1 MRVEYLLGAYRRL
14 EGARNRPM
22 TAIEDE
28 AVETAVAEIQLLG
41 SPSQVRLADQFAR
54 AFSES
59 GEADTEPLR
68 QDLRVSLRR
77 ELLLEGVPPKRVW
90 LRISREGRHGIRAVA
105 GVT

>member
-1 MRVEYLLGAYRRL
+1 
-14 EGARNRPM
+14 M